1 MAVVGALEP
10 HFLPGALM
18 VKKGRPDLGEL
29 EQRIGHA
36 FGDRKLLERAL
47 THVSAIA
54 AKGARVDSYQRL
66 EFLGDRVLG
75 LAICDM
81 LHAAFPKAAE
91 GELSRRLAELVRR
104 ETCADVAR
112 QWDVGEHLR
121 LGGGEAQTGGAE
133 KVAILGDVCESL
145 IGAVYL
151 DAGYE
156 AARDL
161 VQRNWSELMLKPRR
175 PLRDPKTALQEW
187 AQARA
192 LDPPVYREAGRSGPA
207 HAPKF
212 VIAVEVMG
220 FDPVEAEG
228 ASKRSA
234 EQAAARAFMAREG
247 VIEPREKGTP

>member
-1 MAVVGALEP
+1 MG
-10 HFLPGALM
+10 
-18 VKKGRPDLGEL
+18 KGDRPDLAEL
-29 EQRIGHA
+29 ERKLGHPFKDQR
-36 FGDRKLLERAL
+36 LLERAL
-47 THVSAIA
+47 THVSAIP

-75 LAICDM
+75 LAVSDM

-91 GELSRRLAELVRR
+91 GELSRRLADLVRK

-112 QWDVGEHLR
+112 EWGVSEHVR
-121 LGGGEAQTGGAE
+121 LGSGEAQTGGAS

-151 DAGYE
+151 DAGFA

-161 VQRNWSELMLKPRR
+161 VNRNWSERMLKPRR

-187 AQARA
+187 AQARG
-192 LDPPVYREAGRSGPA
+192 LDTPLYREAGRSGPA

-212 VIAVEVMG
+212 VISIEIAG
-220 FDPVEAEG
+220 FPPIEAEG
-228 ASKRSA
+228 ASKRTA
-234 EQAAARAFMAREG
+234 EQAAARAFMTREG
-247 VIEPREKGTP
+247 VNERSEKGST

>member
-1 MAVVGALEP
+1 MG
-10 HFLPGALM
+10 
-18 VKKGRPDLGEL
+18 KGDRPDLAEL
-29 EQRIGHA
+29 ERKLGHPFKDQR
-36 FGDRKLLERAL
+36 LLERAL
-47 THVSAIA
+47 THVSAIP

-75 LAICDM
+75 LAVSDM

-91 GELSRRLAELVRR
+91 GELSRRLADLVRK

-112 QWDVGEHLR
+112 EWGVSDHVR
-121 LGGGEAQTGGAE
+121 LGSGEAQTGGAS

-151 DAGYE
+151 DAGFE

-161 VQRNWSELMLKPRR
+161 VNRNWSERMLKPRR

-187 AQARA
+187 AQARG
-192 LDPPVYREAGRSGPA
+192 LDTPIYREAGRSGPA

-212 VIAVEVMG
+212 VISIEIAG
-220 FDPVEAEG
+220 FSPIEAEG
-228 ASKRSA
+228 ASKRTA
-234 EQAAARAFMAREG
+234 EQAAARAFMTREG
-247 VIEPREKGTP
+247 VNERSEKGST

>member
-1 MAVVGALEP
+1 MG
-10 HFLPGALM
+10 
-18 VKKGRPDLGEL
+18 KGDRPDLAEL
-29 EQRIGHA
+29 ERKLGHPFKDQR
-36 FGDRKLLERAL
+36 LLERAL
-47 THVSAIA
+47 THVSAIP

-75 LAICDM
+75 LAVSDM

-91 GELSRRLAELVRR
+91 GELSRRLADLVRK

-112 QWDVGEHLR
+112 EWGVSDHVR
-121 LGGGEAQTGGAE
+121 LGSGEAQTGGAS

-151 DAGYE
+151 DAGFE

-161 VQRNWSELMLKPRR
+161 VNRNWSERMLKPRR

-187 AQARA
+187 AQARG
-192 LDPPVYREAGRSGPA
+192 LDTPIYREAGRSGPA

-212 VIAVEVMG
+212 VISIEIAG
-220 FDPVEAEG
+220 FAPIEAEG
-228 ASKRSA
+228 ASKRTA
-234 EQAAARAFMAREG
+234 EQAAARAFMTREG
-247 VIEPREKGTP
+247 VNERSEKGST

>member
-1 MAVVGALEP
+1 MG
-10 HFLPGALM
+10 
-18 VKKGRPDLGEL
+18 KGDRPDLAEL
-29 EQRIGHA
+29 ERKLGHPFKDQR
-36 FGDRKLLERAL
+36 LLERAL
-47 THVSAIA
+47 THVSAIP

-75 LAICDM
+75 LAVSDM

-91 GELSRRLAELVRR
+91 GELSRRLADLVRK

-112 QWDVGEHLR
+112 EWGVSDHVR
-121 LGGGEAQTGGAE
+121 LGSGEAQTGGAS

-151 DAGYE
+151 DAGFE

-161 VQRNWSELMLKPRR
+161 VNRNWSERMLKPRR

-187 AQARA
+187 AQARG
-192 LDPPVYREAGRSGPA
+192 LDTPIYREAGRSGPA

-212 VIAVEVMG
+212 VISIEIAG
-220 FDPVEAEG
+220 FAPMEAEG
-228 ASKRSA
+228 ASKRTA
-234 EQAAARAFMAREG
+234 EQAAARAFMTREG
-247 VIEPREKGTP
+247 VNERSEKGST

>member
-1 MAVVGALEP
+1 MAR
-10 HFLPGALM
+10 
-18 VKKGRPDLGEL
+18 KSRPDLGEL

-36 FGDRKLLERAL
+36 FGDRSLLERAL

-54 AKGARVDSYQRL
+54 ARGARVDSYQRL

-75 LAICDM
+75 LAISDM

-91 GELSRRLAELVRR
+91 GELSRRLAELVRK
-104 ETCADVAR
+104 ETCADIAR
-112 QWDVGEHLR
+112 EWGVGDHLR
-121 LGGGEAQTGGAE
+121 LGGGEAQTGGAK

-151 DAGYE
+151 DAGFDS
-156 AARDL
+156 AREL
-161 VQRNWSELMLKPRR
+161 VRRNWSDRMLKPRR

-187 AQARA
+187 AQARG
-192 LDPPVYREAGRSGPA
+192 LETPVYREAGRSGPA

-212 VIAVEVMG
+212 IIAVDVAG
-220 FDPVEAEG
+220 FEPVEAEG

-234 EQAAARAFMAREG
+234 EQAAARAFMTREG
-247 VIEPREKGTP
+247 VNEPREKSSS